1 MIETTMKTKT
11 TKSNDT
17 DTRSVTIRIPDG
29 LYWAAKKAA
38 AEEHITLNE
47 FIANLIANGTPR

>member
-1 MIETTMKTKT
+1 MKTKT

-17 DTRSVTIRIPDG
+17 ATRSVTIRIQDS

-47 FIANLIANGTPR
+47 FIARLIANGTPR